1 MEGAAPSAINAPAA
15 LRGILLMT
23 AAMSLFTL
31 MDSTAKYLSQWYPVP
46 GIVWARYCINLA
58 IILGWFAARGELRR
72 LRTARPGIQLAR
84 GVLLAAATSL
94 YFTSLRVLPLADA
107 AAIGFV
113 LPLFVAALA
122 VPMLGE
128 RLDGARLAAI
138 FVGLAGALVIVRPGT
153 DLFTPYA
160 LLPVAMAACNALY
173 QVLTRKVAGEEHP
186 LTSLVWGAIVGA
198 VLLSAA
204 APAYWVAPQESWHWA
219 LLLVIGLLASVG
231 HYLLIR
237 AYDYASATLLA
248 PYTYTAI
255 VWAVLLGFLIFGQLP
270 DGWSVTGMAVIV
282 ASGMFLAARQRLTV
296 RRA

>member
-1 MEGAAPSAINAPAA
+1 MSPAQ
-15 LRGILLMT
+15 RGILLMV
-23 AAMSLFTL
+23 AAMSFFVL
-31 MDSTAKYLSQWYPVP
+31 MDATANYLSQWYPVP

-58 IILGWFAARGELRR
+58 MLLAWLAARGELQRI
-72 LRTARPGIQLAR
+72 RTARPGIQLAR
-84 GVLLAAATSL
+84 GFLLASATTL

-107 AAIGFV
+107 AAIAFV

-128 RLDGARLAAI
+128 RLDGSRTIAI

-160 LLPVAMAACNALY
+160 LLPIAMALCNALY
-173 QVLTRKVAGEEHP
+173 QVLTRKIAGQEHP
-186 LTSLVWGAIVGA
+186 LTSLIWGAIVGA

-204 APAYWVAPQESWHWA
+204 APVYWVTPQVAWHWV
-219 LLLVIGLLASVG
+219 LLGVIGLLASVG

-255 VWAVLLGFLIFGQLP
+255 VWAILLGFFLFGSLP
-270 DGWSVTGMAVIV
+270 DGWSVAGMGVFVI
-282 ASGMFLAARQRLTV
+282 SGMFLATRQRLTV
-296 RRA
+296 HRG

>member
-1 MEGAAPSAINAPAA
+1 
-15 LRGILLMT
+15 
-23 AAMSLFTL
+23 MSFFVL
-31 MDSTAKYLSQWYPVP
+31 MDATAKYLSQWYPVP

-58 IILGWFAARGELRR
+58 LLLAWLAARGELKRI
-72 LRTARPGIQLAR
+72 RTARPGIQLAR
-84 GVLLAAATSL
+84 GFLLAAATSL
-94 YFTSLRVLPLADA
+94 YFTSLKVLPLADA

-128 RLDGARLAAI
+128 RLDGPRIAAI
-138 FVGLAGALVIVRPGT
+138 LIGLAGALAIVRPGT

-160 LLPVAMAACNALY
+160 LLPVAMALCNALY

-198 VLLSAA
+198 VLLSVA
-204 APAYWVAPQESWHWA
+204 APAYWVAPQVAWHWA
-219 LLLVIGLLASVG
+219 LLVMIGLLASVG

-237 AYDYASATLLA
+237 AYDYANATLLA

-255 VWAVLLGFLIFGQLP
+255 VWAVLLGFLLFGQLP
-270 DGWSVTGMAVIV
+270 DAWSVAGMGVIV
-282 ASGMFLAARQRLTV
+282 VSGMFLAARQRLTV